1 MNITNPIT
9 LWSSLKSVL
18 KTGVFL
24 MCLNLGAQENMQPVF
39 QEGNDAYND
48 GEYAKAANLYEQ
60 VLKMGQHSAAL
71 YYNLGNTHYRLNNVA
86 ESIFYYEK
94 AKQLDP
100 NNEDL
105 IVNSAFAEN
114 MKIDAIEPLPIS
126 QLTQWEI
133 TLLGLFSLDGWAFAS
148 IVFAWLLVLSLGA
161 YWWLNRSLWK
171 RVFFTMSLLC
181 TLLFFGIFIVASVVE
196 NRKATTEYAI
206 LFSEQ
211 MSIRAEPND
220 RSDILFILHK
230 GTKVQVKDSLQDW
243 QEISIA
249 NGASGWIKNAELR
262 KLNLE

>member
-1 MNITNPIT
+1 MKKMKPII
-9 LWSSLKSVL
+9 LLSYLKSL
-18 KTGVFL
+18 FRAGVFL
-24 MCLNLGAQENMQPVF
+24 LCIALGAQDNMQPVF

-48 GEYAKAANLYEQ
+48 GEYAKAAQLYEQ

-86 ESIFYYEK
+86 ESIFYFEK

-105 IVNSAFAEN
+105 RVNSAFAEN

-126 QLTQWEI
+126 QLAQWET
-133 TLLGLFSLDGWAFAS
+133 TLFGLFSLEGWAFVS
-148 IVFAWLLVLSLGA
+148 IVFAWLLVLFLSA
-161 YWWLNRSLWK
+161 YWWLNQSLWK
-171 RVFFTMSLLC
+171 RLFFTLSLLSI
-181 TLLFFGIFIVASVVE
+181 FFFIGSFTVASVVE
-196 NRKATTEYAI
+196 HRKATTEYAI
-206 LFSEQ
+206 LFSEK
-211 MSIRAEPND
+211 MDIRAEPND
-220 RSDILFILHK
+220 RSDILFVLHK

-249 NGASGWIKNAELR
+249 NGASGWIKNAQLR